1 MRYDDRT
8 SSGPYSPS
16 TRIPNAQRN
25 SMWGLLFPGRSSRWV
40 LSDPLIWFN
49 TRESNTPGVTMVQK
63 AAQSAVCRLR
73 NSREKHPQPMN
84 SRRIHLPFFAEKL
97 RS

>member
-1 MRYDDRT
+1 
-8 SSGPYSPS
+8 
-16 TRIPNAQRN
+16 
-25 SMWGLLFPGRSSRWV
+25 
-40 LSDPLIWFN
+40 
-49 TRESNTPGVTMVQK
+49 MVQK

-97 RS
+97 RSDAPQRLTITLAAATGNHRIDHLEPVREPDERAPC